1 LLQETKEEVE
11 QFTPCLELL
20 GIVLS
25 QKNACIASLRK
36 EVEGLK
42 NLLDPERQKE
52 WEEVVS

>member
-1 LLQETKEEVE
+1 LLQETREEVE

-20 GIVLS
+20 SVVLS
-25 QKNACIASLRK
+25 QKNVCIASLRK

-52 WEEVVS
+52 WEGVVS